1 METEVSQITTNLSEM
16 PPVERTSETSHL
28 VPPNNT
34 PKPSYLNLVSNIC
47 ALIFTG
53 IILYCCF
60 KDGASLFSFHPT
72 LMALG
77 WLILMTSAINAVTPG
92 DLATEWMPIRL
103 RSARHWV
110 LQLLAGLII
119 LVGFLVI
126 LTNKFI
132 NNKYHFITLHAKFG
146 LAALVF
152 VCFTSFGGLGA
163 LYSLKLK
170 DYLAPIYIKLLH
182 ASVGLVTFCLGTI
195 TIILGT
201 FSKWWSFGEV
211 LRYTSLVLVLI
222 IMILTVLRP
231 CLKVY
236 FRLKERLGY
245 SNN

>member
-1 METEVSQITTNLSEM
+1 M
-16 PPVERTSETSHL
+16 PPVERTSESSHL
-28 VPPNNT
+28 VPPNNAS
-34 PKPSYLNLVSNIC
+34 KPSYLNLISNIC
-47 ALIFTG
+47 ALIFVG
-53 IILYCCF
+53 IMFYCCF
-60 KDGASLFSFHPT
+60 KDGATLFSYHPT

-110 LQLLAGLII
+110 IQLVAGLTI

-126 LTNKFI
+126 LSNKI
-132 NNKYHFITLHAKFG
+132 IQDKYHFQTLHAKFG

-152 VCFTSFGGLGA
+152 ACCTSLGGLGA

-170 DYLAPIYIKLLH
+170 DYLAPIYMKLLH
-182 ASVGLVTFCLGTI
+182 ASAGLVTFCLGTV
-195 TIILGT
+195 TIILGC

-211 LRYTSLVLVLI
+211 LRYTSLVLVLLV
-222 IMILTVLRP
+222 MLFTVLRP

-236 FRLKERLGY
+236 FRLKERIGY
-245 SNN
+245 SN

>member
-1 METEVSQITTNLSEM
+1 MKAECSESRANLTEM
-16 PPVERTSETSHL
+16 PPVDRTSESSHL
-28 VPPNNT
+28 VPPSNT
-34 PKPSYLNLVSNIC
+34 PRPSYLNLVSNIC
-47 ALIFTG
+47 ALIFIG

-60 KDGASLFSFHPT
+60 KDGATLFSFHPT

-110 LQLLAGLII
+110 LQLLAGFII

-126 LTNKFI
+126 LTNKII
-132 NNKYHFITLHAKFG
+132 NDKYHFQSLHAKFG

-163 LYSLKLK
+163 LYSLKIK
-170 DYLAPIYIKLLH
+170 DYIAPIYMKLLH

-195 TIILGT
+195 TIILGN

-211 LRYTSLVLVLI
+211 LKYTCLMLVLI
-222 IMILTVLRP
+222 IMTLTVLRP